1 MYSSS
6 MEIEWALEQLEQW
19 KWLRVRI
26 PLPPEDV
33 KANRKTR
40 TRGTVVER
48 RNIDNVVKAIAEAT
62 YDVVPRYVNE
72 DDVQTLIWD
81 LTDGKEVRARLGL
94 TVEAPTFRASSMHPW
109 VWDAARPHWTSG
121 NHDAAVWAA
130 AVNVNSR
137 LQHKVER
144 YDIGEGKL
152 LNEVFSIQPPEMNR
166 PRLRLVD
173 EINPDLF
180 KDVHLGAAALGRG
193 LYSAVR
199 NPLNHVDAE
208 VHQIGEGEALEALA
222 GFSLLSRWIDRAE
235 VASVK
240 A

>member
-1 MYSSS
+1 
-6 MEIEWALEQLEQW
+6 MEVEWALEQLEQW
-19 KWLRVRI
+19 KHLNERI
-26 PLPPEDV
+26 RLPSEEATP
-33 KANRKTR
+33 NRKTR
-40 TRGTVVER
+40 KRGTLVELW
-48 RNIDNVVKAIAEAT
+48 NIDNVVKAIAEAT
-62 YDVVPRYVNE
+62 YEAVPRYVSE
-72 DDVQTLIWD
+72 EGVQTLIWD
-81 LTDGKEVRARLGL
+81 LTDGADVRERLGL
-94 TVEAPTFRASSMHPW
+94 TVAAPTFRANSMHPW

-144 YDIGEGKL
+144 YDIGESKL
-152 LNEVFSIQPPEMNR
+152 LNEVFSIQPPEENR

-173 EINPDLF
+173 ATNPDLF

-235 VASVK
+235 VASVIP
-240 A
+240 

>member
-1 MYSSS
+1 MDVT
-6 MEIEWALEQLEQW
+6 WALEQLERW
-19 KWLRVRI
+19 KHLQERV
-26 PLPPEDV
+26 PLPPEKV
-33 KANRKTR
+33 QPNRKTR
-40 TRGTVVER
+40 VRGTAVEL

-62 YDVVPRYVNE
+62 YKDAPRHVNV
-72 DDVQTLIWD
+72 DYVQTLIWE
-81 LTDGKEVRARLGL
+81 LTEGDEVRARLGL
-94 TVEAPTFRASSMHPW
+94 TVAAPTFRADSMHPW

-137 LQHKVER
+137 LQQKVDR
-144 YDIGEGKL
+144 HDIGESKL
-152 LNEVFSIQPPEMNR
+152 FNEVFSLQPPEPKR

-173 EINPDLF
+173 EGNPDLF

-199 NPLNHVDAE
+199 NPLNHVEAE

-235 VASVK
+235 VAAVDTSNEHP
-240 A
+240 